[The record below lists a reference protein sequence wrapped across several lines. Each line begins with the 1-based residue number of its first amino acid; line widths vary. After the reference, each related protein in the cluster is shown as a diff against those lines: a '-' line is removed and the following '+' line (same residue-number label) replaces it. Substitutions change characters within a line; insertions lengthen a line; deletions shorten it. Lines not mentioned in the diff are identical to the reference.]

1 MIEYPETLKYL
12 FERHPEVEVSH
23 NWLLAGV
30 LTIDIPKAALPL
42 TKHRRQGIDAIVAQL
57 IVESQMGDWGTDTA
71 ALGGPWPDDA
81 RYSDDALR
89 AWAARSTT
97 ARLAW
102 HRNWHRTTQ
111 YKSVKVGKKTRR
123 SPAKGRKTGLN
134 QHNQ

>member
-1 MIEYPETLKYL
+1 MIQFPEPSKYL
-12 FERHPEVEVSH
+12 FERHCAAEVSH

-57 IVESQMGDWGTDTA
+57 IVESQMGDWGTDTV

-97 ARLAW
+97 AMVRVRVQDEHVRAEIRMLDEANEGEPGPTL
-102 HRNWHRTTQ
+102 H
-111 YKSVKVGKKTRR
+111 
-123 SPAKGRKTGLN
+123 
-134 QHNQ
+134 

>member
-97 ARLAW
+97 AMVRVRVQDEHVCAEIRMLDEANEGEPGPTL
-102 HRNWHRTTQ
+102 H
-111 YKSVKVGKKTRR
+111 
-123 SPAKGRKTGLN
+123 
-134 QHNQ
+134 